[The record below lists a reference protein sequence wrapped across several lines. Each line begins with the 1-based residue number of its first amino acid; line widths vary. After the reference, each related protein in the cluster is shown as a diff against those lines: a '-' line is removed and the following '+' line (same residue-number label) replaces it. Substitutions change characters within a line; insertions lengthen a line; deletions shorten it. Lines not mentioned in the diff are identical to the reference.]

1 MEYCI
6 FENTYRDLLKCHRI
20 LEQRGIESL
29 SEEEKEFA
37 ELLILRCDNISKE
50 FGDDLNEL

>member
-6 FENTYRDLLKCHRI
+6 FENTYKDLLKCYRI
-20 LEQRGIESL
+20 LKEKGIESL

-37 ELLILRCDNISKE
+37 EFLILRCDNISKE
-50 FGDDLNEL
+50 FGKDLNEL